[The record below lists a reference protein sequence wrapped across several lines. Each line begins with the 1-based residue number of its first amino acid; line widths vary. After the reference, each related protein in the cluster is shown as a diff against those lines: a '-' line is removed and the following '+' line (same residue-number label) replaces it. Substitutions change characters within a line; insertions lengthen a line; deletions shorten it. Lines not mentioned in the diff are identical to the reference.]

1 MKPIKLSLAARG
13 NSIVKNIEQHCD
25 FILSHLN
32 YHSNLPKMGMENV
45 STVFG
50 TVNIPSLLYG
60 GRTNISSNGQVNYD
74 LLRQDVYRLYDRGI
88 GIKLTLSIPSFTD
101 EDYIQSTN
109 LLKAFNIPNNSVVV
123 ANNELATRIR
133 NDYSNFSIEAS
144 SILSLEGDDLINA
157 ADNENLYD
165 HIVPPIIANDDLD
178 TLAKIKNKDKIVLF
192 GNVDC
197 SYSCPNKICYRTIGK
212 CNKTSNIS
220 FYKCSV
226 KDFNTPRLFYRDE
239 VDWLN
244 FYFDFDVYRNLG
256 FSNFKILQSD
266 AAYMHV
272 SHLYKNAPETL
283 YY

>member
-1 MKPIKLSLAARG
+1 MNPIKLSLSARG
-13 NSIVKNIEQHCD
+13 NSLINNIEQHCG
-25 FILSHLN
+25 FILGHLN
-32 YHSNLPKMGMENV
+32 HHSTLPKMGIQDV

-60 GRTNISSNGQVNYD
+60 GRTNMANNGQINYD
-74 LLRQDVYRLYDRGI
+74 LLRQDVYRLYDKGI
-88 GIKLTLSIPSFTD
+88 GIKLTLSVPSFTD
-101 EDYIQSTN
+101 DDYKQSLN
-109 LLKAFNIPNNSVVV
+109 LLKTFNKPNNSVVV
-123 ANNELATRIR
+123 SNNELAKRIK
-133 NDYSNFSIEAS
+133 NDYPNFNIEAS

-157 ADNENLYD
+157 ADNDSLYD

-178 TLAKIKNKDKIVLF
+178 TLTKIKNKHKIVLF

-197 SYSCPNKICYRTIGK
+197 SYSCPNKICYKTIGK
-212 CNKTSNIS
+212 CNKTTDIS

-226 KDFNTPRLFYRDE
+226 KDFNTPRLFYKDE

-244 FYFDFDVYRNLG
+244 FYFDFNVYINLG

-272 SHLYKNAPETL
+272 SHLYKNKPETL